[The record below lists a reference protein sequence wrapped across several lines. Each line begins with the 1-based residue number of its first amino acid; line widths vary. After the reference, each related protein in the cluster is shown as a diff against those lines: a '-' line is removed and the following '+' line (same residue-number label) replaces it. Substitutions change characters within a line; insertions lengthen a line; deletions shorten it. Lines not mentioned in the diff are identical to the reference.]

1 MQGKYEEDSAYRES
15 GPDRDRDRARARV
28 QPRRACRQPA
38 LLHANKSITVPG
50 KLNAS
55 SEDQGLRAGS
65 PALRSRSR
73 QRTDQHTA
81 SRRALAGIGPSH
93 HAHSLVTPGHPLS

>member
-1 MQGKYEEDSAYRES
+1 MQEKYEEESAYRES
-15 GPDRDRDRARARV
+15 GPDWV

-50 KLNAS
+50 KLSAS
-55 SEDQGLRAGS
+55 FEDQGLGAGS
-65 PALRSRSR
+65 PALRSRAR
-73 QRTDQHTA
+73 QRTEQHTA
-81 SRRALAGIGPSH
+81 SRRPWQGIRPSH